1 MLLGH
6 VLPKEIVALV
16 WEFVVGDYQENRAR
30 MVHELKM
37 ACVAIAIKEMREH
50 AEEQDIEDSIVGVLQ
65 QWQHE
70 TSTAWDEGDGPA
82 YLYHSYKWYMTTRK
96 KLMTRRG
103 RIEYAQKQIARL
115 KEALEKAVA
124 EGDVVA
130 VAVTAQ
136 QIQNWMTWPS
146 RMDQ

>member
-16 WEFVVGDYQENRAR
+16 WEFVVGDSRKNRAR

-37 ACVAIAIKEMREH
+37 ARVAIAIKEMRDQ
-50 AEEQDIEDSIVGVLQ
+50 AEDQDIEDSIVGVLQ

-70 TSTAWDEGDGPA
+70 TNTAWEPA
-82 YLYHSYKWYMTTRK
+82 YMYHSYKWYMTTRK

-103 RIEYAQKQIARL
+103 RIDYAQKQIAQL

-124 EGDVVA
+124 EAGVVA
-130 VAVTAQ
+130 VADTAQ
-136 QIQNWMTWPS
+136 QIQNWMTW
-146 RMDQ
+146 MDQ